1 MSGGTPPD
9 LGVAAVGLLGELSL
23 WGCPPCPPCPP
34 ALLCA
39 DDERLLVESACGAPL
54 AVLYSGRLQRLQQE
68 GRLRTPL
75 DSVVLVVCGG
85 SNTHTAQLRALKSQ
99 LGME

>member
-9 LGVAAVGLLGELSL
+9 LGVAAVGLLGQLSL
-23 WGCPPCPPCPP
+23 WGWPRCPP
-34 ALLCA
+34 ALPRA
-39 DDERLLVESACGAPL
+39 DDERMLVESACGAPL

-85 SNTHTAQLRALKSQ
+85 SNTHMAQLRALKSQ